1 MKCLLPKV
9 LMNNWLLCCLRS
21 HTNLCFALCCH
32 GDSYTIVRVCGFN
45 EIPSGEASTI
55 DLKQSNDEM
64 TAVSRAE
71 VAQVCAE
78 ALLDPNAL
86 NKSFYMGTAK
96 RKSQDLTREEDL
108 SSKFAVVPPDASR

>member
-1 MKCLLPKV
+1 MSLAV
-9 LMNNWLLCCLRS
+9 LGS
-21 HTNLCFALCCH
+21 NLTGVFC
-32 GDSYTIVRVCGFN
+32 DSKTSYTIVRVCGFN

-55 DLKQSNDEM
+55 ELKTDNDEM

-86 NKSFYMGTAK
+86 NKSFYMRKAK
-96 RKSQDLTREEDL
+96 RKLQDLQREEDL
-108 SSKFAVVPPDASR
+108 SSKFAVVPPDVSR

>member
-1 MKCLLPKV
+1 MVLTIPSLL
-9 LMNNWLLCCLRS
+9 LN
-21 HTNLCFALCCH
+21 
-32 GDSYTIVRVCGFN
+32 SYTIVRVCGFN
-45 EIPSGEASTI
+45 ESPSGEASTI
-55 DLKQSNDEM
+55 DLRPNNDDM

-86 NKSFYMGTAK
+86 NKSLYMSKAK
-96 RKSQDLTREEDL
+96 RKSNDLSREEDM